1 MFDWNKNV
9 KITVKFSEIE
19 GLLAFDNDFEGLK
32 DLHSGVPV
40 ITKNEDGS
48 NRIVADIPK
57 RKIHE
62 LNKRIKRFNELV
74 EVFKRPNWKARIMG

>member
-9 KITVKFSEIE
+9 KITISFSEME
-19 GLLAFDNDFEGLK
+19 GLWAFDNDFEGLK

-48 NRIVADIPK
+48 NRIIADIPK
-57 RKIHE
+57 RKVQE
-62 LNKRIKRFNELV
+62 LKRRIKRFNELV